1 MRRVPDQTHPLV
13 QPTSKPCG
21 LIVDPSASHL
31 EALSL
36 LLEHSPRPG
45 VPETEIEG
53 SESPC
58 GSFRFSQV
66 FRWRSGWVSMT
77 THKVRLLVSLR
88 AAQEM
93 DPFGETQ
100 HCLPSPRAIP
110 WKLGSIH
117 RDPSG
122 SFHSL
127 RERRSRQLS
136 IGVLLRSICL
146 NWSEFGS
153 NQLPVNSPP
162 ICPKILRIT
171 LLAGMPVLQYG
182 FTPRG
187 R

>member
-1 MRRVPDQTHPLV
+1 MST
-13 QPTSKPCG
+13 
-21 LIVDPSASHL
+21 
-31 EALSL
+31 
-36 LLEHSPRPG
+36 
-45 VPETEIEG
+45 
-53 SESPC
+53 
-58 GSFRFSQV
+58 
-66 FRWRSGWVSMT
+66 
-77 THKVRLLVSLR
+77 
-88 AAQEM
+88 
-93 DPFGETQ
+93 
-100 HCLPSPRAIP
+100 LPQAIP

-171 LLAGMPVLQYG
+171 LLAGMHMLPPTGGHTEALQRYLD
-182 FTPRG
+182 FCFA
-187 R
+187 